1 VNASNTTNII
11 RKKIK
16 DIAMRKKEL
25 TGILGCFVLLFF
37 AVVAWAAP
45 VPDTGQSKC
54 YNNTV
59 EIPCPSPGQPFYGQ
73 DANYTINPMS
83 YTKLDGSGNALSS
96 SAPSWVMVK
105 DNVTGLIWEN
115 KTDDGTIHDKDNT
128 YTWYDSNSATN
139 GGFAGTPGDGTDTE
153 DFIRALNSAHFG
165 GYSDWRLPTV
175 NELST
180 IVNYSIP
187 YPGPTIGTGY
197 FPNTAAS
204 WYWSSTTVVYDT
216 HGALIVSF
224 GSGGVSN
231 SYKNGAGHVR
241 AVRGEQSGVLGDSV
255 IGSFDA
261 VDSGLSND
269 VSTATCGYTDNGD
282 GTVTD
287 TSTGLT
293 WQKASSS
300 GKTWE
305 QALAYCE
312 GLSLGGYTDWRLPT
326 VKELQSLEDYSRYN
340 PAINTAYF
348 PDTAASWYWPS
359 TTNVLTTYYA
369 WGVDFNGGG
378 VSHGPKNAAG
388 YVRAVRGGQS
398 GSLGDLVIAQQPMS
412 GPPGTTFVE
421 WGTGF
426 TPNSTATLHFKK
438 PDGTEYPTLQQ
449 PMDAIGHFEIN
460 YTAPMD
466 KPPGTYT
473 WWAVDVVKG
482 TSNVVSYTITSLTG
496 GYLVISAISS
506 PQQVNAPFPVT
517 ITAKD
522 VSGNT
527 MTGVNGSALLSS
539 SAGYG
544 TVSPTS
550 VQMTNGQ
557 WNGNLSVNE
566 EGCSVTLKA
575 SSGSLSGVS
584 KSFNVSGSGGVGSLG
599 GAIKDSYDKT
609 VTDGVK
615 IQLSG
620 CQNYEEMFTGGKYQF
635 DGVTSGTYNLT
646 ATQISSGVTFE
657 AANLFIRGGVCMASD
672 IKFVFKTG
680 SSKIPVLLVAGV
692 MGSQRKSDKIVC
704 PRLPAEQG
712 RDENGSLLCLVN
724 NRADDVGWTKLS
736 NALISAGYEPGY
748 TLFEVPY
755 DWRMD
760 INVIAEKYLMKAI
773 DKAIDKSKQSK
784 VHIIAHSMGGLVARA
799 YIQGDK
805 YIGRNDIDR
814 FAMVG
819 TPNLGSSTAYY
830 LWEGGDP
837 KLADDIVSNGVWL
850 IGNFYYTVTDANYNI
865 LHHESVGDRE
875 YNKIFNY
882 YHGVGEDNQ
891 KMDGLEQLLPTY
903 PFLLVNNPLHL
914 TTEPILLSKNP
925 NSFLINLN
933 ADANGIARMGVQDAD
948 KKIKTIVFAGKSES
962 TIESV
967 FTGFAGQL
975 GSPLYLD
982 GNPVPSHDEDSAKM
996 SNDGDGTVRRISA
1009 LWPADQGWAS
1019 KGPVRD
1025 GKHSGLIKGY
1035 ATELVKF
1042 VQGEMI
1048 PENAVAVSEKL
1059 SAATDTVVSSLAV
1072 SINGRA
1078 QTYLVD
1084 AAGRGTGINHLTA
1097 QRENNIPGGDVI
1109 FQEEGGSISVD
1120 NPSNGIYTLYITG
1133 PYAEDYQLDLSFTD
1147 QEKNVQYSFQG
1158 FNHANTAQIH
1168 ISVDSASDERIWVQG
1183 IPDPPIGLLA
1193 NPQGTGSQTTRLS
1206 WTTSS
1211 DSSVTGYRVYSK
1223 QKTTPHFILD
1233 GTTTTPSFSTTY
1245 PWSGA
1250 SSVPVRVF
1258 AVSAVKSDGTESF
1271 FSNTTR
1277 NDDQDHDG
1285 LSDEQEAAFG
1295 SDKTKADTDGDGL
1308 SDSEEY
1314 NSGTSPTKK
1323 DTDGDGYSDYDE
1335 VQRGSDPLDPN
1346 SVPSTGLSTVISNS
1360 IGSRNTIK
1368 ISDMSG
1374 TLPVSGDAITVSAWD
1389 ANGNALPESAG
1400 ATPLKLYNHGTNNI
1414 SGSVLAARFTS
1425 GTPMLYKFAINSS
1438 RVVITNVKNST
1449 NDAFKVPIVYLNG
1462 VTNFVSNS
1470 IGNYNTIKV
1479 SDISGTLPAS
1489 GSPIS
1494 VKAWDANGSALTES
1508 GSAPSLLLLS
1518 HGTMIISGSTLAA
1531 RFPTGSP
1538 MIYEFTVQSAKVL
1551 ITNVKSSTDGKLNVP
1566 VAYTSGV
1573 SNFVSNSIGSY
1584 NTLEISDLSG
1594 ALPSGICAIIV
1605 KAWDANGSALSES
1618 GSAAP
1623 LTLHNHAT
1631 TSISGSTL
1639 AARFPAGKP
1648 MTYEF
1653 SIESAKVLITN
1664 VKSSTDGLVEI
1675 PNIFTSGTS
1684 NYATN
1689 YVSSLNTI
1697 KISDMSGALPAGGVA
1712 ISITA
1717 WDTNGNV
1724 VLESGAAVPL
1734 KLQNLGTTIISGSD
1748 LAARFPSGSPK
1759 MYEFSIGSSNAIVTS
1774 LTTSVDGTI
1783 KTPTVFTIGGYGGI

>member
-1 VNASNTTNII
+1 
-11 RKKIK
+11 
-16 DIAMRKKEL
+16 MRKKEL

-54 YNNTV
+54 YNNAV

-96 SAPSWVMVK
+96 SAASWAMVR

-115 KTDDGTIHDKDNT
+115 KTDDGTIHDKDNK
-128 YTWYDSNSATN
+128 YAWYDSNPATN
-139 GGFAGTPGDGTDTE
+139 GGYAGTPGDGTDTE

-165 GYSDWRLPTV
+165 GYSDWRLPT
-175 NELST
+175 NKELIT

-187 YPGPTIGTGY
+187 YTGPMIDTGY
-197 FPNTAAS
+197 FPNMALT
-204 WYWSSTTVVYDT
+204 YWSSTTYARDT
-216 HGALIVSF
+216 SAAWGVGF
-224 GSGGVSN
+224 GYGGVYYD
-231 SYKNGAGHVR
+231 YKGYTDYVR
-241 AVRGEQSGVLGDSV
+241 AVRGGQSGVLGDSA

-269 VSTATCGYTDNGD
+269 VSTATGGYTDNGD

-287 TSTGLT
+287 TFTGLT
-293 WQKASSS
+293 WQKASSF

-312 GLSLGGYTDWRLPT
+312 SLSLGGYTDWRLPT
-326 VKELQSLEDYSRYN
+326 IKELRSLADYSRN
-340 PAINTAYF
+340 SPAINTVYF
-348 PDTAASWYWPS
+348 PDTTGSCYWSSS
-359 TTNVLTTYYA
+359 TTDVYGTGALL
-369 WGVDFNGGG
+369 VDFGIG
-378 VSHGPKNAAG
+378 VGCRFSKDDDSS

-398 GSLGDLVIAQQPMS
+398 GPLGDLVIAQQPMS

-473 WWAVDVVKG
+473 WWAIDGVTGAK
-482 TSNVVSYTITSLTG
+482 SNVVSYTITSLTG

-506 PQQVNAPFPVT
+506 PQQENAPFPVT

-522 VSGNT
+522 ASGNT
-527 MTGVNGSALLSS
+527 MTGANGSVLLSS

-557 WNGNLSVNE
+557 WNGNVSVNE
-566 EGCSVTLKA
+566 EGCSVTIKA

-584 KSFNVSGSGGVGSLG
+584 NSFNISGSGGVGSLG
-599 GAIKDSYDKT
+599 GAIKDSYDKK
-609 VTDGVK
+609 VTDSVK
-615 IQLSG
+615 IQISG
-620 CQNYEEMFTGGKYQF
+620 CQDYEKTFTGGSYQF
-635 DGVTSGTYNLT
+635 DGITSGTYNLT

-657 AANLFIRGGVCMASD
+657 ADNMFIRGGVCMTSD

-692 MGSQRKSDKIVC
+692 MGSQKKSDKIVC

-805 YIGRNDIDR
+805 YKDRNDIDR

-865 LHHESVGDRE
+865 LHHESVGDKE

-933 ADANGIARMGVQDAD
+933 ADANGIAKMGVQDAD
-948 KKIKTIVFAGKSES
+948 KKVKTIVFAGKSES

-967 FTGFAGQL
+967 FTGFAGQP

-1025 GKHSGLIKGY
+1025 GKHSGLIKVY

-1078 QTYLVD
+1078 QMYLVD

-1120 NPSNGIYTLYITG
+1120 NPSNGVYTLYITG

-1168 ISVDSASDERIWVQG
+1168 ISVDSTSDERIWVQG
-1183 IPDPPIGLLA
+1183 IPDQPIGLLA

-1285 LSDEQEAAFG
+1285 LSDEQEATFG

-1335 VQRGSDPLDPN
+1335 VRGGSDPLDKESLPPKL
-1346 SVPSTGLSTVISNS
+1346 SVTPA
-1360 IGSRNTIK
+1360 SR
-1368 ISDMSG
+1368 S
-1374 TLPVSGDAITVSAWD
+1374 V
-1389 ANGNALPESAG
+1389 ES
-1400 ATPLKLYNHGTNNI
+1400 
-1414 SGSVLAARFTS
+1414 
-1425 GTPMLYKFAINSS
+1425 
-1438 RVVITNVKNST
+1438 
-1449 NDAFKVPIVYLNG
+1449 
-1462 VTNFVSNS
+1462 
-1470 IGNYNTIKV
+1470 
-1479 SDISGTLPAS
+1479 ISGTTTFSVANTEDGVMNWTVQVTSGESWLQIQSGAS
-1489 GSPIS
+1489 GSNAGAITCAVTANTGASARTGIIRVTATGATDSPKDVTVIQAPTS
-1494 VKAWDANGSALTES
+1494 AELLAASFASLGLWVYKSDSAAWSQVSSANPEN
-1508 GSAPSLLLLS
+1508 
-1518 HGTMIISGSTLAA
+1518 IIYSGSTLYAGFGTSYGLYKWDGAA
-1531 RFPTGSP
+1531 WAQLTP
-1538 MIYEFTVQSAKVL
+1538 
-1551 ITNVKSSTDGKLNVP
+1551 
-1566 VAYTSGV
+1566 
-1573 SNFVSNSIGSY
+1573 SNPEN
-1584 NTLEISDLSG
+1584 
-1594 ALPSGICAIIV
+1594 IV
-1605 KAWDANGSALSES
+1605 VS
-1618 GSAAP
+1618 GSMLYSDFGTLGLWKWDSSAWAQ
-1623 LTLHNHAT
+1623 LTPSNPEKMVV
-1631 TSISGSTL
+1631 SGSTL
-1639 AARFPAGKP
+1639 YAGFGALGLYRWDGGAWVQLTP
-1648 MTYEF
+1648 
-1653 SIESAKVLITN
+1653 SNPESMVVSGSTLYGDFGTLGLWKWDSSAWTQLTPSNPENMVTSGSTLYAGFGALGLYRWDGGAWAQLTPSNPENMVVSGSTLYGDFGTLGLWKWD
-1664 VKSSTDGLVEI
+1664 SSTWVQLTPSNPENMV
-1675 PNIFTSGTS
+1675 TSGSTL
-1684 NYATN
+1684 YAGFGTLGLYKWN
-1689 YVSSLNTI
+1689 GSSWSQLTG
-1697 KISDMSGALPAGGVA
+1697 SDPAKMA
-1712 ISITA
+1712 IS
-1717 WDTNGNV
+1717 N
-1724 VLESGAAVPL
+1724 
-1734 KLQNLGTTIISGSD
+1734 
-1748 LAARFPSGSPK
+1748 
-1759 MYEFSIGSSNAIVTS
+1759 
-1774 LTTSVDGTI
+1774 
-1783 KTPTVFTIGGYGGI
+1783 